1 MRQSTREFERKK
13 YKENKR
19 IGEFKNKG
27 SSLGIVLERTIKS
40 LSSTVHSHA
49 TLCFTVYCI
58 GIQEQMIGVSLLTSV
73 WEALVCDS
81 VIWSHFTIRGGN

>member
-27 SSLGIVLERTIKS
+27 SSLGIVLEQAR
-40 LSSTVHSHA
+40 
-49 TLCFTVYCI
+49 
-58 GIQEQMIGVSLLTSV
+58 
-73 WEALVCDS
+73 
-81 VIWSHFTIRGGN
+81 